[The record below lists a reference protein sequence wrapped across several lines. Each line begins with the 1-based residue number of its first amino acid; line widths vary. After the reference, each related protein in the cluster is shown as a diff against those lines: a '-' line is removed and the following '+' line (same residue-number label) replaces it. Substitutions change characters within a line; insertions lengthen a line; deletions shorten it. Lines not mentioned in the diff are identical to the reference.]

1 VDAFWAFYVD
11 RLRKCSLVEQV
22 TPAYHRRS
30 TGAIPGQAT
39 WLAEWAV
46 CVVSEPARDSLTSVE
61 LGLSVRKGRADAYG

>member
-1 VDAFWAFYVD
+1 MLP
-11 RLRKCSLVEQV
+11 RGTGCSSLSQ
-22 TPAYHRRS
+22 ALYRR
-30 TGAIPGQAT
+30 TRVQAT